1 MPKTLFCSVLLCYTE
16 QEYALPRGNGRER
29 KRSNMEQSTTQTQ
42 NGRKFHYAW
51 VIALVGFF
59 IYWFVICIVSNCV
72 GMFVK
77 PVSEALGIS
86 RSQFSLTTTFVSVAS
101 MIMSLVV
108 SRLYRRFTIKRV
120 MVAASVVLPLAYG
133 CYSIAPNIY
142 VFYVIAFITGF
153 CMCALASVGV
163 STLISNWFNEK
174 RGLAIAIAATGSGI
188 GGIFMNPFIGSLITN
203 FGFRRAY
210 FVLAVMMAVTLIPC
224 TLFLVRD
231 RPSDMNLEP
240 YGGVPEGAADLQHSG
255 MTAAQARKSL
265 MFWMWMPV
273 CIIVSAT
280 CNCVMQHTVAYATDL
295 GYEYSFAAGIASLIT
310 ASLAVG
316 KIVMGAVFDRIG
328 SRRAA
333 VLSLALFCVA
343 LALYWFAD
351 QVMVLYLA
359 AAIIGFGLSFSTVA
373 YSVVTQ
379 DLFGKKDFAGIYS
392 TLTIFSGL
400 GGALGSPLI
409 AGVYDIMGSYRLAW
423 AGLSLLMVVNILL
436 INGMFAYKKK
446 HIQ

>member
-1 MPKTLFCSVLLCYTE
+1 
-16 QEYALPRGNGRER
+16 
-29 KRSNMEQSTTQTQ
+29 MEQSTAPAQKK
-42 NGRKFHYAW
+42 GKFHYGW
-51 VIALVGFF
+51 VIALVGFV

-101 MIMSLVV
+101 MMMSLVV
-108 SRLYRRFTIKRV
+108 SRLYQKFTIKRV
-120 MVAASVVLPLAYG
+120 MLVASILLPLAYG

-188 GGIFMNPFIGSLITN
+188 GGIFMNPFIGGLITN

-210 FVLAVMMAVTLIPC
+210 FVLAVIMAVTLIPC

-231 RPSDMNLEP
+231 RPSDMDLEP
-240 YGGVPEGAADLQHSG
+240 YGGVPEGAHDLQHSG
-255 MTAAQARKSL
+255 MTAAQARKSP

-273 CIIVSAT
+273 CVIVSAT

-316 KIVMGAVFDRIG
+316 KIVMGAVFDKIG

-333 VLSLALFCVA
+333 VLSLSLFCIA

-351 QVMVLYLA
+351 QVMILYLA

-379 DLFGKKDFAGIYS
+379 DLFGKRDFAGIYS

-409 AGVYDIMGSYRLAW
+409 AGVYDHMGSYRLAW
-423 AGLSLLMVVNILL
+423 ATLSLLMVVNILL
-436 INGMFAYKKK
+436 ILAMFSYKKK
-446 HIQ
+446 HVE

>member
-1 MPKTLFCSVLLCYTE
+1 MAE
-16 QEYALPRGNGRER
+16 
-29 KRSNMEQSTTQTQ
+29 STAQTQ
-42 NGRKFHYAW
+42 RERKFHYAW
-51 VIALVGFF
+51 IIALVGFI

-101 MIMSLVV
+101 MLMSLVV
-108 SRLYRRFTIKRV
+108 SRLYKKFTIKRV
-120 MVAASVVLPLAYG
+120 MLASSIVLPVAYG

-203 FGFRRAY
+203 LGFRQTY
-210 FVLAVMMAVTLIPC
+210 FVLAAIMAVTLIPC
-224 TLFLVRD
+224 TLFLVRGS
-231 RPSDMNLEP
+231 PADMGLEP
-240 YGGVPEGAADLQHSG
+240 YGGTAKGSVDLQHSG
-255 MTAAQARKSL
+255 MTAAEARKSP

-273 CIIVSAT
+273 CIIISAT

-310 ASLAVG
+310 GSLAVG
-316 KIVMGAVFDRIG
+316 KLVMGAVFDKIG

-333 VLSLALFCVA
+333 TVSLSIFCVA
-343 LALYWFAD
+343 LALYQFAD
-351 QVMVLYLA
+351 HVAVLYIA
-359 AAIIGFGLSFSTVA
+359 ASIIGFGLSFATVA

-379 DLFGKKDFAGIYS
+379 DLFGKRDFAGIYS

-400 GGALGSPLI
+400 GSALGSPLI
-409 AGVYDIMGSYRLAW
+409 AGVYDVMGSYRLAW
-423 AGLSLLMVVNILL
+423 AVLSALMVVNIILV
-436 INGMFAYKKK
+436 NAMFAYKKK

>member
-1 MPKTLFCSVLLCYTE
+1 MK
-16 QEYALPRGNGRER
+16 AER
-29 KRSNMEQSTTQTQ
+29 KRSDMDE
-42 NGRKFHYAW
+42 NGVSAQKKGKFHYGW
-51 VIALVGFF
+51 VIALVGFV

-101 MIMSLVV
+101 MVMSLVV
-108 SRLYRRFTIKRV
+108 SRLYKRFTIKRV
-120 MVAASVVLPLAYG
+120 MLAASVVLPLAYG

-188 GGIFMNPFIGSLITN
+188 GGIFMNPFIGGLITN

-210 FVLAVMMAVTLIPC
+210 FVLAVMMALTLIPC
-224 TLFLVRD
+224 SLFLVRD
-231 RPSDMNLEP
+231 RPADMELEP
-240 YGGVPEGAADLQHSG
+240 YGGVPAGAADLQHSG
-255 MTAAQARKSL
+255 MTAAQARKSP

-316 KIVMGAVFDRIG
+316 KIVMGTVFDRIG
-328 SRRAA
+328 SRRAS
-333 VLSLALFCVA
+333 VLSLSIFCAA

-351 QVMVLYLA
+351 RVMILYLA

-379 DLFGKKDFAGIYS
+379 DLFGKRDFAGIYS

-409 AGVYDIMGSYRLAW
+409 AGVYDHMGSYKLAW
-423 AGLSLLMVVNILL
+423 VTLSLLMVVNILL

-446 HIQ
+446 HAE

>member
-1 MPKTLFCSVLLCYTE
+1 M
-16 QEYALPRGNGRER
+16 GER
-29 KRSNMEQSTTQTQ
+29 KREKMAQSSTQPRTE
-42 NGRKFHYAW
+42 RKFHYAW
-51 VIALVGFF
+51 IIALVGFI

-86 RSQFSLTTTFVSVAS
+86 RSRFSLTTTFVSVAS
-101 MIMSLVV
+101 MLMSLVV

-120 MVAASVVLPLAYG
+120 MLAAGVILPLAYG

-142 VFYVIAFITGF
+142 VFYIISFITGF
-153 CMCALASVGV
+153 CTCALASVGV

-203 FGFRRAY
+203 LGFRRTY
-210 FVLAVMMAVTLIPC
+210 FVLAVIMAVTLIPC

-231 RPSDMNLEP
+231 RPSDMGLEP
-240 YGGVPEGAADLQHSG
+240 YGGAPEGGADLQHSG
-255 MTAAQARKSL
+255 MTAAEARKSPML
-265 MFWMWMPV
+265 WMWMPV
-273 CIIVSAT
+273 CVIVSAT

-316 KIVMGAVFDRIG
+316 KIVMGTVFDKVG

-333 VLSLALFCVA
+333 VLSLSAFGVA
-343 LALYWFAD
+343 LGLYWFAD
-351 QVMVLYLA
+351 HVAVLYVA

-379 DLFGKKDFAGIYS
+379 DLFGKRDFAGIYS
-392 TLTIFSGL
+392 TLTIFAGL

-409 AGVYDIMGSYRLAW
+409 AGVYDLMGSYRLAW
-423 AGLSLLMVVNILL
+423 VTLSLLMVVNILL
-436 INGMFAYKKK
+436 INGVFAYKKK
-446 HIQ
+446 HIE